1 MNFLIG
7 LVVGLIGAFVV
18 VQAGLRLATAL
29 GLYIVVPEG
38 RVKVIVLF
46 GKVIGV
52 VDQPGLHFLVTR
64 FGPTVLLVP
73 YFGKIYS
80 VDVRLDQQYLRSQ
93 PVNSEEGTP
102 MGVGVW
108 YEMRVRNPVDYLYKN
123 NDPIGSLRANVSNS
137 TVRCLSNMRL
147 GELLESRHYM
157 SRVVRQEVSPRSEDW
172 GFQLGSIYIRK
183 VHFRDATMIR
193 QIEQKVG
200 NRLLQVTSAI
210 RQAGANQVDVIKSAA
225 DKEAATEFAR
235 AASMRPQIVGAVLE
249 EISRSPEVLDAL
261 IEILEIQRI
270 CKADGHLTIVP
281 PAQGKSLIPDLLAAR
296 EAGTSILR

>member
-7 LVVGLIGAFVV
+7 LVIGLIGAFVV
-18 VQAGLRLATAL
+18 VQVGIRLATAL

-38 RVKVIVLF
+38 RVKVLVLF
-46 GKVIGV
+46 GKVLGV

-64 FGPTVLLVP
+64 FGPSVLLVP

-137 TVRCLSNMRL
+137 TVRCLSNMPL

-157 SRVVRQEVSPRSEDW
+157 SRVVREEVSPRSEDW

-270 CKADGHLTIVP
+270 CKAEGYLTIVP
-281 PAQGKSLIPDLLAAR
+281 SAHGKSLISDLLAAR
-296 EAGTSILR
+296 EAGTSGVR